1 MKFSYA
7 LAIVL
12 IVLSCKGKTKTI
24 MSVQEIVDR
33 SIKVSGGE
41 RYKTSDISFKFRD
54 MHYASKWKDGK
65 RILKRIKKTDSL
77 EVVDVRTNQDFRR
90 FVNDSLVILND
101 SLANLYAN
109 SVNSVH
115 YFANL
120 PYGLNDAAVN
130 KELLGETKIK
140 DREFYKVKISFNKKG
155 GGDDYDDIY
164 LYWFDKKTFKPTYL
178 AYLFHVN
185 GGGIRFRAA
194 YNERYIGGIRFV
206 DYENYEASVEKTSIY
221 DVDSLYGLGSLN
233 LLSKIELEQINVSAS
248 ALH

>member
-7 LAIVL
+7 LAVVL
-12 IVLSCKGKTKTI
+12 MILSCKDKTKTTL
-24 MSVQEIVDR
+24 SVQEIVDR
-33 SIKVSGGE
+33 SIEISGGE

-54 MHYASKWKDGK
+54 MRYASEWKGGG
-65 RILKRIKKTDSL
+65 RILKRSKKTDSM
-77 EVVDVRTNQDFRR
+77 EVVDIRTNQDFTR
-90 FVNDSLVILND
+90 LVDDRVVSLND

-120 PYGLNDAAVN
+120 PYGLNDPAVN
-130 KELLGETKIK
+130 KGLLGVTTIK
-140 DREFYKVKISFNKKG
+140 DRKFYKVKISFDQKG

-164 LYWFDKKTFKPTYL
+164 LYWFDKETFKPTYL
-178 AYLFHVN
+178 AYQFHVN

-206 DYENYEASVEKTSIY
+206 DYENYEASADRTSIY
-221 DVDSLYGLGSLN
+221 DVDSLYGLNRLN
-233 LLSKIELEQINVSAS
+233 LLSKIELEHINVSAS
-248 ALH
+248 H

>member
-1 MKFSYA
+1 MKFSFA
-7 LAIVL
+7 LSVVIM
-12 IVLSCKGKTKTI
+12 VLSCKDKTNTTI
-24 MSVQEIVDR
+24 SVQEIVDR
-33 SIKVSGGE
+33 SIEVSGGE
-41 RYKTSDISFKFRD
+41 RYKSRDISFKFRD
-54 MHYASKWKDGK
+54 MWYASKWKDGE
-65 RILKRIKKTDSL
+65 RILKRIKKTDSM
-77 EVVDVRTNQDFRR
+77 EVVDVRTNRDFRR

-130 KELLGETKIK
+130 KELLGEATIK
-140 DREFYKVKISFNKKG
+140 DREFFKVKISFDQKG

-164 LYWFDKKTFKPTYL
+164 VYWFDKETLKPTYL

-206 DYENYEASVEKTSIY
+206 DYDNYEASAEKTSIY
-221 DVDSLYGLGSLN
+221 DVDSLYGLGRLN
-233 LLSKIELEQINVSAS
+233 LLSKIELEHINVSAS
-248 ALH
+248 H

>member
-7 LAIVL
+7 LAVVL
-12 IVLSCKGKTKTI
+12 MILSCKDKTKTTL
-24 MSVQEIVDR
+24 SVQEIVDR
-33 SIKVSGGE
+33 SIEISGGE

-54 MHYASKWKDGK
+54 MRYASEWKGGG
-65 RILKRIKKTDSL
+65 RILKRSKKTDSM
-77 EVVDVRTNQDFRR
+77 EMVDIRTNQDFTR
-90 FVNDSLVILND
+90 LVDDRVVSLND

-120 PYGLNDAAVN
+120 PYGLNDPAVN
-130 KELLGETKIK
+130 KELLGVTTIK
-140 DREFYKVKISFNKKG
+140 DRKFYKVKISFDQKG

-164 LYWFDKKTFKPTYL
+164 LYWFDKETFKPTYL
-178 AYLFHVN
+178 AYQFHVN

-206 DYENYEASVEKTSIY
+206 DYENYEASADRTSIY
-221 DVDSLYGLGSLN
+221 DVDSLYGLNRLN
-233 LLSKIELEQINVSAS
+233 LLSKIELEHINVSAS
-248 ALH
+248 H

>member
-1 MKFSYA
+1 MKFSFA
-7 LAIVL
+7 LSVVL
-12 IVLSCKGKTKTI
+12 MVLSCKDKTNTTI
-24 MSVQEIVDR
+24 SVQEIVDR

-41 RYKTSDISFKFRD
+41 RYKSSDISFKFRD
-54 MHYASKWKDGK
+54 MRYASEWKDGE
-65 RILKRIKKTDSL
+65 RILKRIKKTDSI
-77 EVVDVRTNQDFRR
+77 EVVDVRTNRDFRR

-101 SLANLYAN
+101 SLSNLYAN

-130 KELLGETKIK
+130 KELLGETTIK
-140 DREFYKVKISFNKKG
+140 DREFYKVKVSFDQKG

-164 LYWFDKKTFKPTYL
+164 IYWFDKETFKPTYL

-206 DYENYEASVEKTSIY
+206 DYENFEASVEKTSIY
-221 DVDSLYGLGSLN
+221 NVDSLYGLGRLN
-233 LLSKIELEQINVSAS
+233 LLSKIELEHINVSAS
-248 ALH
+248 H